1 MSRAFNIID
10 NRRWIGLNKYRQW
23 SQFCETGFQIDLNG
37 TFGGATI
44 VGWLPIAIE
53 AKNESITCDIS
64 RVKELNQVYF
74 EFHIIRI
81 TCKELFIK
89 FSVNYNSPRSSP
101 SSSILLFFVFI
112 PSPLP
117 GSFLEELHQL
127 GFAKP

>member
-44 VGWLPIAIE
+44 VGWFPIAIE

-64 RVKELNQVYF
+64 RVKELRGRHHQVYF

-81 TCKELFIK
+81 TSKELFIK
-89 FSVNYNSPRSSP
+89 FSVN
-101 SSSILLFFVFI
+101 L
-112 PSPLP
+112 
-117 GSFLEELHQL
+117 
-127 GFAKP
+127 

>member
-1 MSRAFNIID
+1 
-10 NRRWIGLNKYRQW
+10 
-23 SQFCETGFQIDLNG
+23 LNG
-37 TFGGATI
+37 I
-44 VGWLPIAIE
+44 VGWFPIAIE

-64 RVKELNQVYF
+64 RVKELNQVYLSF
-74 EFHIIRI
+74 ILFAL
-81 TCKELFIK
+81 TSKELFIK

>member
-1 MSRAFNIID
+1 M
-10 NRRWIGLNKYRQW
+10 
-23 SQFCETGFQIDLNG
+23 
-37 TFGGATI
+37 
-44 VGWLPIAIE
+44 GWFPIAIE

-64 RVKELNQVYF
+64 RVKELRGRHHQVYF

-81 TCKELFIK
+81 TSKELFIK